1 MRNFLAVAVAVG
13 LVVMVGGCEKIK
25 TLSGKDTESA
35 PDSVTA
41 PASAEPA
48 KKAFR
53 APTKEEYYR
62 MLREGYKPPRRSV
75 RAGGPGYSGAGAA
88 PGERREIS
96 EKEGEALKIKFGEGR
111 KYAASG
117 RGEEPEVPSY
127 IDEDEDG
134 TNPPREFEGH
144 DR

>member
-25 TLSGKDTESA
+25 TLSGKGTETA

-41 PASAEPA
+41 PAAEPA

-62 MLREGYKPPRRSV
+62 MLREGYKRPRRSV
-75 RAGGPGYSGAGAA
+75 RAGGPGYSGAGTA
-88 PGERREIS
+88 PVERREIS
-96 EKEGEALKIKFGEGR
+96 EKEGEALKVKFGEGR

-117 RGEEPEVPSY
+117 RGEDPEVPSY

-134 TNPPREFEGH
+134 TYPPREFKG
-144 DR
+144 RGQ